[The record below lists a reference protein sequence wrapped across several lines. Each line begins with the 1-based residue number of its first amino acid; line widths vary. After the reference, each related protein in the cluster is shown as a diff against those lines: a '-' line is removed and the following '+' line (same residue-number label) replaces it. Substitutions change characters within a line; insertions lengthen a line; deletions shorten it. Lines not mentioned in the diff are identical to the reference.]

1 MDVAGTLSAT
11 NAAVDVKKGNVNVSG
26 ELKAD
31 NTKVT
36 LPADGTA
43 SVNTLSRKNAT
54 IVFNQIKD
62 GVVTVTT
69 NKAENLK
76 VSAGGELMAKYGT
89 AEALVKALGEKT
101 IAVDGKTYTLAGE
114 ESDLTSAWK
123 LDANGKVTYA
133 NGSAESPVLTAAKH
147 ANAANLAQWR
157 CEVNHLSD
165 RLGNVRNLRG
175 TAGTWARVYG
185 AEAEVSDSVTTK
197 VRANTLQVGTDVALD
212 QNWILGAAFGYTDS
226 DSDFTVGSL
235 DTDAYTL
242 ALYGSA
248 FFDCGGYVDVIG
260 RVGRLSS
267 DIDMTRNFT
276 ASYDS
281 TAFGLSAEV
290 GYEWNVANGFYVTPQ
305 AELAYSYV
313 KGDDYTAGNSVTV
326 KQDNFDSLVG
336 RLGVQAGVKFNE
348 NRGNIYATVSV
359 NHDFNG
365 ETEATASQGANASQ
379 RLAEDLGGT
388 WVSYGIG
395 AQFNA
400 LDNLAFYGS
409 LTRANGSDYQENF
422 RYSVG
427 VRYVW

>member
-1 MDVAGTLSAT
+1 M
-11 NAAVDVKKGNVNVSG
+11 
-26 ELKAD
+26 
-31 NTKVT
+31 
-36 LPADGTA
+36 
-43 SVNTLSRKNAT
+43 
-54 IVFNQIKD
+54 
-62 GVVTVTT
+62 TVTT

-76 VSAGGELMAKYGT
+76 VSAGGELTAKYGT

-101 IAVDGKTYTLAGE
+101 IAVDSKTYTLAGE

-197 VRANTLQVGTDVALD
+197 VRANTLQVGTDVALG

-248 FFDCGGYVDVIG
+248 FFDCGYVDVIG

-276 ASYDS
+276 ASYDN
-281 TAFGLSAEV
+281 TTFGLSAEV
-290 GYEWNVANGFYVTPQ
+290 GY
-305 AELAYSYV
+305 
-313 KGDDYTAGNSVTV
+313 
-326 KQDNFDSLVG
+326 
-336 RLGVQAGVKFNE
+336 
-348 NRGNIYATVSV
+348 
-359 NHDFNG
+359 
-365 ETEATASQGANASQ
+365 
-379 RLAEDLGGT
+379 
-388 WVSYGIG
+388 
-395 AQFNA
+395 
-400 LDNLAFYGS
+400 
-409 LTRANGSDYQENF
+409 
-422 RYSVG
+422 
-427 VRYVW
+427 